1 MHIALAAVALGDLDT
16 ARAAIVDARRVN
28 SNLSIDT
35 IQRAYGVVRPEV
47 DARRNA
53 ALRQAGLE

>member
-1 MHIALAAVALGDLDT
+1 VSLEL
-16 ARAAIVDARRVN
+16 
-28 SNLSIDT
+28 
-35 IQRAYGVVRPEV
+35 IQRVYGVQRPQI